1 MRKIVLLLLAFLLT
15 ACNLPF
21 SIPELEPAPVTDT
34 PAFAS
39 GYTQCA
45 WTWASQPL
53 PDLTAKVQSALEAA
67 GLKGVANSAEAY
79 GENCITGTGKV
90 DHFAAME
97 TDFRFT
103 VQVASL
109 NDRAALGK
117 MLEQILVILDGFPTG
132 STPGPNAGYIGV
144 TFQSGIEELRLWFHI
159 ADGESARELGF
170 HGTELLEKLQDQ

>member
-21 SIPELEPAPVTDT
+21 SIPELESVPVTDT
-34 PAFAS
+34 PGAEA

-109 NDRAALGK
+109 NDRTALGK